1 VKSTLSQGF
10 FVVAATLTIGEV
22 ARRAG
27 IAPSALHYY
36 KKAGILPA
44 PVRAGGKRR
53 YDADVIR
60 RVDLLRFAQQAGV
73 SLDEI
78 KTLFYGFGAETAL
91 SARWR
96 SLARKKVTELAEL
109 AENIR
114 RMRAA
119 LELSLKCGCV
129 RLEDCSLSP
138 QDVSRAAQ
146 RQSPTRSGCGC

>member
-1 VKSTLSQGF
+1 MVT
-10 FVVAATLTIGEV
+10 ALTIGEV

-27 IAPSALHYY
+27 IAPSALRYY
-36 KKAGILPA
+36 EKAGILPA

-53 YDADVIR
+53 YDADVLR
-60 RVDLLRFAQQAGV
+60 RVDLLRFAQQAGF

-78 KTLFYGFGAETAL
+78 KTLFYGFGADTPL

-96 SLARKKVTELAEL
+96 SLARKKVTELDEL

-138 QDVSRAAQ
+138 KDVSGAAQ
-146 RQSPTRSGCGC
+146 RQSQTRSGCGC